1 MKKRNII
8 MKNKIIINNTISVK
22 SNHNGQITKM
32 INKINNLWLKYML
45 MVINIKINSKIRI
58 NNSKFKTSN
67 FYKTIIKIQ
76 KILKLFKKNQT
87 NKKRLFKH

>member
-1 MKKRNII
+1 

-67 FYKTIIKIQ
+67 FYKTIIKI
-76 KILKLFKKNQT
+76 
-87 NKKRLFKH
+87 